1 MLPQAFHQ
9 EGGCAVWGDGAVLPC
24 PGGPG
29 IGVSAKLSYEGLS
42 ACPCTWPLLA
52 TIKAGEEC
60 ELVAEMGGLSL
71 WQLQLN
77 LQRGETWGKRT
88 TELIRRAELS
98 ECRRMA
104 QRQQTKGMGWQSAGS
119 MEKTAS
125 LGMIKQTEQG
135 EGGGGGEQG
144 GSEAGE
150 RQEGTT
156 DPETV
161 TCTAQTHS
169 ESHTP
174 D

>member
-1 MLPQAFHQ
+1 M
-9 EGGCAVWGDGAVLPC
+9 
-24 PGGPG
+24 
-29 IGVSAKLSYEGLS
+29 GVSGKVRYEGPP
-42 ACPCTWPLLA
+42 AGPCTQPLLA

-150 RQEGTT
+150 REEGTT
-156 DPETV
+156 DPDSHLHSSDPPRG
-161 TCTAQTHS
+161 TH
-169 ESHTP
+169 T
-174 D
+174 